1 MSTVVSVECTAEV
14 EVKSVLHIIERPHAA
29 EEVVVEVF
37 ATYYIGS
44 LYIHL
49 LTVDDYFFRQVIAF
63 QLGIV
68 FELLVI
74 TRTFS
79 VMQSRIHR

>member
-1 MSTVVSVECTAEV
+1 MSTVVSVECTTEV

-37 ATYYIGS
+37 ATYYIRS

-49 LTVDDYFFRQVIAF
+49 LTVKEEINRLSEKNFRK
-63 QLGIV
+63 
-68 FELLVI
+68 LL
-74 TRTFS
+74 
-79 VMQSRIHR
+79 